1 MVSASNTFAASSD
14 GVLKITV
21 NQTSQNQAAN
31 TSQVQV
37 IGTLINTGS
46 GSSFH
51 SDPTITADIS
61 GTDSF
66 TGGDFS
72 YSLGPGD
79 SLNFISHTF
88 TVTHASDGTKTV
100 SFTVHYG
107 STGTSTFP
115 GDQSVSVSLAL
126 TRIPKRPSAPGKPA
140 FSNEMPTTLTVKWT
154 ASTDNNGKAITS
166 YKLRRYTGSS
176 PTGAYVDSDANSLS
190 RNVTGLTPG
199 TNYTFTVY
207 AFNGS
212 ADNGGYSN
220 PSAANS
226 VQQLAGVWVRVSGVW
241 KIAVPYIRSGGVWKM
256 AIPYV
261 RSGGVWKQTN

>member
-1 MVSASNTFAASSD
+1 MSATNTFNTSSD
-14 GVLKITV
+14 GRLKITV
-21 NQTSQNQAAN
+21 QQLSQNQSAN

-37 IGTLINTGS
+37 IGTLENVGS

-51 SDPTITADIS
+51 SDPTITANIS
-61 GTDSF
+61 GTASF

-72 YSLGPGD
+72 YNLGPGA

-88 TVTHASDGTKTV
+88 TITHDSDGTKSV

-107 STGTSTFP
+107 ATGTATFP
-115 GDQSVSVSLAL
+115 GNQSVSVGLTLA
-126 TRIPKRPSAPGKPA
+126 RIPKAPSAPGKPA
-140 FSNEMPTTLTVKWT
+140 FSNELPTSLTVKWT
-154 ASTDNNGKAITS
+154 ASGNNNGKAITS
-166 YKLRRYTGSS
+166 YRLRRYTGSS
-176 PTGAYVDSDANSLS
+176 PSGPHVDSDANNLS

-207 AFNGS
+207 AYNGS
-212 ADNGGYSN
+212 ADNGGYSD
-220 PSAANS
+220 PSTANS
-226 VQQLAGVWVRVSGVW
+226 IQQLAGVWVRVSGVW

-261 RSGGVWKQTN
+261 RSGGSWKQTN

>member
-1 MVSASNTFAASSD
+1 MSATNTVNTSSD
-14 GVLKITV
+14 GRLRITV
-21 NQTSQNQAAN
+21 QQISQNQSAN

-37 IGTLINTGS
+37 IGTLTNVGS

-61 GTDSF
+61 GTASF

-72 YSLGPGD
+72 YNLGPGD

-88 TVTHASDGTKTV
+88 TITHDAEGNKTV

-115 GDQSVSVSLAL
+115 GNQSVSVSLAL
-126 TRIPKRPSAPGKPA
+126 AQIPKRPSPPGKPS
-140 FSNEMPTTLTVKWT
+140 FSNELPTSLTVKWT
-154 ASTDNNGKAITS
+154 ASSGNGGKAITS
-166 YKLRRYTGSS
+166 YLLRRYVGSS
-176 PTGAYVDSDANSLS
+176 PSGAHVDSSANSLS

-207 AFNGS
+207 AYNGS
-212 ADNGGYSN
+212 ADNGGYSD
-220 PSAANS
+220 PSTANS

-261 RSGGVWKQTN
+261 RSGGSWKQTN